1 MFSAFLKATEPRER
15 AARRGGNQNRCG
27 VNAGYNLITTIC
39 SVLMLQYL
47 LMHSSCVQI
56 MFLYSE
62 LLIRVV

>member
-15 AARRGGNQNRCG
+15 AARREGSQYRCG
-27 VNAGYNLITTIC
+27 VSAGYNLITTIC

-47 LMHSSCVQI
+47 LMHSLCVQI